1 MSATDLMRVLIVE
14 DDKTSRFV
22 LRRILETMDALEIYE
37 AEDGMKAWEMLKGGL
52 LPQLCFLDFTM
63 PKMDGLELLKRI
75 RGDVRLAGMKVSFC
89 SAVRDR
95 QLIVQAAALQ
105 PDNYILKPYARSA
118 ILSQV
123 QKARGTPRPEESLEP
138 AAVVCS
144 RLGIEREVYD
154 QRLNGLLED
163 VRTLTARLPTLLMQL
178 DVPGALMAM
187 DKTRQAAEDLGVR
200 RIFKL
205 ADTLSRSFRADGS
218 LADCQMDSKEETSA
232 KLQRWLSRFAD
243 RLMQMMR
250 DMRAELQIIERLL
263 AESRLAPDGV
273 MPVPDTF
280 RGRPEAELG
289 AMIILLA
296 DIFRQ
301 GRVLA
306 AGKIIR
312 SKPLNVP
319 IKTSFLGEDS
329 TQTVGGVTRR
339 TSFSLTLLDA
349 GTADAVEGC
358 RKINDLL
365 KLLSFP
371 LEGGDRWIPPAALRL
386 LDGELVARNER
397 GVMLLRQAIGPN
409 FEEFIRQKEMV
420 VRENVGRGNSSSEVT
435 TGASE
440 EQVQEVL
447 LAIRQRLQPALDGM
461 LTAHP
466 VLVECDLGNLT
477 EHTDD
482 IRWGLPLSLLQNAAQ
497 LQRTAIT
504 DSSFDRVFNF
514 NTFDRTAFIKAMD
527 VFGDDICRHLDPE
540 QATCEIQVLEAV
552 AASPVSQLE
561 KCRLVWGI
569 IQGQTKPGSSLRR
582 AGGMSKP

>member
-1 MSATDLMRVLIVE
+1 MRVLIVE

-37 AEDGMKAWEMLKGGL
+37 AEDGLKAWEMLKGGL
-52 LPQLCFLDFTM
+52 LPRLCFLDFTM

-75 RGDVRLAGMKVSFC
+75 RGDAQLAGMNVCFC

-118 ILSQV
+118 ILAAV
-123 QKARGTPRPEESLEP
+123 QKARGAPRPEESLEP

-144 RLGIEREVYD
+144 RLGISRETYD
-154 QRLNGLLED
+154 QRLDGLLED

-178 DVPGALMAM
+178 DVPGALLAM
-187 DKTRQAAEDLGVR
+187 DKTRQVAEDLGVR

-205 ADTLSRSFRADGS
+205 ADGLSRSFRADGS

-250 DMRAELQIIERLL
+250 DMRAELLNIERLL
-263 AESRLAPDGV
+263 AEARLAPDGAI
-273 MPVPDTF
+273 PVLDAF
-280 RGRPEAELG
+280 RGKPEAELG
-289 AMIILLA
+289 AMIALLSGV
-296 DIFRQ
+296 FRQ

-306 AGKIIR
+306 ASKIIR

-329 TQTVGGVTRR
+329 MRTVGGMTRR
-339 TSFSLTLLDA
+339 TSFTLTLLDSA
-349 GTADAVEGC
+349 TGDAVEGC
-358 RKINDLL
+358 RKINDLM
-365 KLLSFP
+365 KFLSLP

-386 LDGELVARNER
+386 LDAELAARNEK
-397 GVMLLRQAIGPN
+397 GVTLLRNAIGPD
-409 FEEFIRQKEMV
+409 FEGFLAQKEAI
-420 VRENVGRGNSSSEVT
+420 VRDNLGRANPSADVSD
-435 TGASE
+435 GALE
-440 EQVQEVL
+440 AQVQGVL
-447 LAIRQRLQPALDGM
+447 QAIRQRLQPALDGV

-466 VLVECDLGNLT
+466 VLIDSDLGTLA
-477 EHTDD
+477 EHVEDV
-482 IRWGLPLSLLQNAAQ
+482 RWSLPLSLLQSAAQ
-497 LQRTAIT
+497 LQRVALT
-504 DSSFDRVFNF
+504 DASFGRGFNPS
-514 NTFDRTAFIKAMD
+514 TFDRATFLKAMD
-527 VFGDDICRHLDPE
+527 VFGDDICREMDPE
-540 QATCEIQVLEAV
+540 QAVCELKVLEAV

-561 KCRLVWGI
+561 KCRLVWGV
-569 IQGQTKPGSSLRR
+569 IQGQTKPGSSLQR
-582 AGGMSKP
+582 AGKLAGV